1 MKRTISRIRAMI
13 YLYNLDLLKRG
24 DNELNTFLESDIE
37 YDKDFYNQ
45 LVDGVI
51 KNIKEIDK
59 IISINL
65 SNWTIDRLSYIDRNL
80 IRIGVYEL
88 KYVKTPKSI
97 VMNEIIEISK
107 EYSQTEDYQTSKFN
121 NSLLE
126 RIVGYINGK

>member
-45 LVDGVI
+45 LIDGVI

-65 SNWTIDRLSYIDRNL
+65 SNWTLDRLSYIDRNL

>member
-45 LVDGVI
+45 LIDGVI

-65 SNWTIDRLSYIDRNL
+65 SNWTLDRLSYIDRNL
-80 IRIGVYEL
+80 IRLGVYEL
-88 KYVKTPKSI
+88 KYIKTPKSI

>member
-13 YLYNLDLLKRG
+13 YLYNLDLLKRS

>member
-37 YDKDFYNQ
+37 YDKDFYYQ
-45 LVDGVI
+45 LIDGVI

>member
-45 LVDGVI
+45 LIDGVI